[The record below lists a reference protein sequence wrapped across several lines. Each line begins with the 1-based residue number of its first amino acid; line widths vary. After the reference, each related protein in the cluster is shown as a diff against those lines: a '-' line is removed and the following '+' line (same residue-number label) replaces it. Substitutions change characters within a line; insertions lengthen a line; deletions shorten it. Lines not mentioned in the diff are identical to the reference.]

1 MQKNR
6 EVNCG
11 DEGCQAEGNEANQGA
26 TEEEGKQLSREQC
39 GLVYRNMA
47 GYRPGN

>member
-1 MQKNR
+1 MTKGAKR
-6 EVNCG
+6 RG
-11 DEGCQAEGNEANQGA
+11 EANQGV

-47 GYRPGN
+47 GYRLGN